1 MQSIS
6 VVVPVYNEEESVKE
20 CYLEISKVLESMG
33 RSYEI
38 IFVNDGSKDNTL
50 EVLKECAK
58 RDSHLVVIE
67 FRRNGKLMHDGFPF
81 GKNFNVKK
89 IRACVDMCDCGDEV
103 MFLPS

>member
-58 RDSHLVVIE
+58 IAHS
-67 FRRNGKLMHDGFPF
+67 F
-81 GKNFNVKK
+81 KK
-89 IRACVDMCDCGDEV
+89 EDAW
-103 MFLPS
+103 FFSFF